1 MIFRWKKNKAYQ
13 IFTFKNKNT
22 RLNGIQLNV
31 FNRAT
36 NHKRYLKDKII
47 PSLNPPAQ
55 NSFRLDIGGISSQ
68 SKIQCS
74 RLGNM
79 LFRKKKKYLYIV
91 SKRHKLR
98 ATQFAWHTLWITLQ
112 VGLRVFYSQL
122 ERSVGAIINTIYKT
136 L

>member
-1 MIFRWKKNKAYQ
+1 MKNKNRAYQ

-22 RLNGIQLNV
+22 RLNGIQWNV

-36 NHKRYLKDKII
+36 NHILKDKII

-55 NSFRLDIGGISSQ
+55 NSFRLDIGGISSL

-79 LFRKKKKYLYIV
+79 LFRQKKNIYISLV
-91 SKRHKLR
+91 NDINSAPHNLHDTRYELHYRL
-98 ATQFAWHTLWITLQ
+98 AWGFIH
-112 VGLRVFYSQL
+112 S
-122 ERSVGAIINTIYKT
+122 
-136 L
+136 

>member
-1 MIFRWKKNKAYQ
+1 MKKKQ
-13 IFTFKNKNT
+13 SLPIFTFKNKNT
-22 RLNGIQLNV
+22 RLNGIQWNV

-36 NHKRYLKDKII
+36 NHILKDKII

-55 NSFRLDIGGISSQ
+55 NSFRLDIGGISSP

-79 LFRKKKKYLYIV
+79 LFRQKKKYLYIV